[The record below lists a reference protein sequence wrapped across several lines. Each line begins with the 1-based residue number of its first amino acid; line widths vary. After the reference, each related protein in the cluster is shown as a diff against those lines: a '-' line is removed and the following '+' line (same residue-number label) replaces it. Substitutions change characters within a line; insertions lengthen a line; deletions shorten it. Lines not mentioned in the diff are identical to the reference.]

1 MIWLTTFIAIWG
13 AGLSTY
19 LALWRDRP
27 FVHIRY
33 DDFAGSGLIEVS
45 VENRGEIDVVLRRV
59 VVLFCPEAK
68 VIFGESIRENLMSQL
83 GRPGTLIRA
92 GGSCTI
98 TFDLSPVAR
107 KRRVYFATISWRRL
121 RGLVAPTV
129 PLFIRLPRAEFERLA
144 GRSQI

>member
-1 MIWLTTFIAIWG
+1 MISLTTLIAIWG

-27 FVHIRY
+27 FARIRY
-33 DDFAGSGLIEVS
+33 DDFAGSGLIDVS
-45 VENRGEIDVVLRRV
+45 VENRDEIDIVLRRV

-68 VIFGESIRENLMSQL
+68 AILGESIRENLMSQL
-83 GRPGTLIRA
+83 GRPGTLIQA

-107 KRRVYFATISWRRL
+107 NAESTLL
-121 RGLVAPTV
+121 RFPADHSAV
-129 PLFIRLPRAEFERLA
+129 
-144 GRSQI
+144 